1 MSGTQNLR
9 PAMGCAMRLA
19 STARSSTLAQ
29 SPMVSSRAAP
39 FSTTSH
45 MCKRKTRDNNKKRG
59 VSSLYRSGPREP
71 LSMSNVPLPKPR
83 ADYKPAIAVDES
95 HGLWGFFPEPN
106 KLMWT
111 PAETEKH
118 GRAWRV
124 EELRRKSWEDLH
136 ALWWTCCRER
146 NMLATSKAELE
157 RTKLGFGEREIEA
170 RELEVNKTMKA
181 IKHTLTE
188 RQYTWEDA
196 IEVAESDPE
205 IDLQAEDGQFYK
217 PSAYEEEAD
226 VPDTWASEEVTPEA
240 SKGEPTKVPS

>member
-1 MSGTQNLR
+1 
-9 PAMGCAMRLA
+9 MRLGNP
-19 STARSSTLAQ
+19 ARSSVLAQ
-29 SPMVSSRAAP
+29 MTMASSRAAA
-39 FSTTSH
+39 FSTTGH

-83 ADYKPAIAVDES
+83 ADYKPTVPVDES

-111 PAETEKH
+111 PTEMEKH
-118 GRAWRV
+118 GRAWKV

-136 ALWWTCCRER
+136 ALWWTCCKER
-146 NMLATSKAELE
+146 NMLATTKAELE
-157 RTKLGFGEREIEA
+157 RTKLGFGESEIEA

-196 IEVAESDPE
+196 TKIAESDPE

-217 PSAYEEEAD
+217 PSAYEEETD
-226 VPDTWASEEVTPEA
+226 VPDTWASEVAKPEVA
-240 SKGEPTKVPS
+240 SKAEPAKVPS